1 MLNQTIDLHLNRVG
15 VPPVIHMV
23 QNDTGRVLRMYTLDM
38 PIGGGE
44 TAELAIHRPD
54 DSYYTMSCYVS
65 GYDYYQADATQ
76 ALTRPGRVE
85 CQLKV
90 TLANKIMSTFT
101 FYILVQEAVD
111 GVPVEQLGPTVYD
124 LLEAVDGLPI
134 PVTYGFLMTDENV
147 VYLYIGTEG
156 RYTQGHLYYWNG
168 SAWTDGGAYG
178 GGGGGGSIT
187 VDSALSSTSENP
199 VQNKVIYTALQS
211 KANSSDVPSTAADVG
226 AIAAPS
232 SPSSG
237 AFLVY
242 NGTAWVAQTLSTW
255 SATTY

>member
-1 MLNQTIDLHLNRVG
+1 MLNQTIDLYLDKFSM
-15 VPPVIHMV
+15 PPVVHMV
-23 QNDTGRVLRMYTLDM
+23 QNDTGRKLHMYTVDM
-38 PIGGGE
+38 ELGGGE
-44 TAELAIHRPD
+44 TAELSIHRPD
-54 DSYYTMSCYVS
+54 DSYYTVSCYVN
-65 GYDYYQADATQ
+65 GMEYYEADVTQ
-76 ALTRPGRVE
+76 ALTRPGKVE

-90 TLANKIMSTFT
+90 TKATKIMSTFT
-101 FYILVQEAVD
+101 FYNMVQEAVD
-111 GVPVEQLGPTVYD
+111 GVPVEQLGPNVYD

-134 PVTYGFLMTDENV
+134 PVRYGFDMTDENV

-178 GGGGGGSIT
+178 GGGGSSIT

-232 SPSSG
+232 SPASG

>member
-1 MLNQTIDLHLNRVG
+1 MLNQTIDLHLNRFG

-38 PIGGGE
+38 PIEGGE

-85 CQLKV
+85 CQLRVLAGGKV
-90 TLANKIMSTFT
+90 MSTFT
-101 FYILVQEAVD
+101 FYIMVQEAVD
-111 GVPVEQLGPTVYD
+111 GLPVEQLGPNVYD
-124 LLEAVDGLPI
+124 LLEAVNGLPI
-134 PVTYGFLMTDENV
+134 PVQYGFLMENEDV
-147 VYLYIGTEG
+147 VYLYIGTET

-178 GGGGGGSIT
+178 GGGGSIT
-187 VDSALSSTSENP
+187 VDSALSSSSENP
-199 VQNKVIYTALQS
+199 VQNKVINTALGL
-211 KANSSDVPSTAADVG
+211 KANSADV
-226 AIAAPS
+226 IAKPS
-232 SPSSG
+232 SPASG